1 MTFLIISIPVLLA
14 LLVWKV
20 WAIERRLRTMH
31 ISWVKVMEPI
41 TEMSGEPALFSG
53 GQERHT
59 GHRPRSVLDQIGI
72 QVELAT
78 LEQREQRQQARTA
91 KDADLK
97 EFGEYR

>member
-1 MTFLIISIPVLLA
+1 MTFLIYSIPVLLA

-41 TEMSGEPALFSG
+41 TEISGEPALFSG
-53 GQERHT
+53 GQEQYT

-78 LEQREQRQQARTA
+78 LEQREQRQQEKVE
-91 KDADLK
+91 KDAERK
-97 EFGEYR
+97 KFEEYR